1 MVDKKEGSK
10 KRCYTHRLKRKKHQR
25 LDQNIACE
33 VCGWAE
39 KELFPK
45 VAGMVMTGAV
55 IQTSRLM

>member
-1 MVDKKEGSK
+1 MVDKKEGGK

-33 VCGWAE
+33 VCGRVE

-45 VAGMVMTGAV
+45 VAWMVIIGV
-55 IQTSRLM
+55 IHW